1 MEDASVC
8 PCVMAEAVGA
18 EEIVGL
24 ALLISPVTSVGIDN
38 VYIAASAPVSPAV
51 TVTPWMPALAELNAT
66 ARLVRDTSCP
76 GNTPTKVGVPDK
88 LAVVEPS

>member
-24 ALLISPVTSVGIDN
+24 ALLISPVTSVGTDN
-38 VYIAASAPVSPAV
+38 V
-51 TVTPWMPALAELNAT
+51 
-66 ARLVRDTSCP
+66 
-76 GNTPTKVGVPDK
+76 
-88 LAVVEPS
+88 